1 MSIFYEEQNF
11 NDYSIR
17 YENLTHKNQETP
29 DYWGGLLIECG
40 FWGRLM
46 ANNPGIQ
53 SGQHAFSSITVKEG
67 DLKTTMWSTIIFSC
81 LAGLVTIWGIL
92 ITRMWRRSSLRYSH
106 YINSFAAG
114 IILTTAL
121 MELLPRG
128 LTYNEDAPLYAIG
141 GFVAFLI
148 LETFLVVHSGAE
160 VHYVGRRGAAK
171 GVVFFWGLFLHSL
184 LDGVIIAIGFATDY
198 RVGLLTALAVISHEF
213 PEGITTFSLL
223 LQNLSDRK
231 AIVLAVMVALA
242 TPAGGLIGLAVLPA
256 PESVLGA
263 ATGLV
268 VGSFVYIAATDIVP
282 EIREEKA
289 IQNTVALAAGS
300 LFLIVMHHFLAH

>member
-1 MSIFYEEQNF
+1 
-11 NDYSIR
+11 
-17 YENLTHKNQETP
+17 
-29 DYWGGLLIECG
+29 
-40 FWGRLM
+40 
-46 ANNPGIQ
+46 
-53 SGQHAFSSITVKEG
+53 
-67 DLKTTMWSTIIFSC
+67 MWPTIIFSG
-81 LAGLVTIWGIL
+81 LAGLFTISGIL
-92 ITRMWRRSSLRYSH
+92 ITRLWHRSSLRYSH

-114 IILTTAL
+114 LILTTAL

-128 LTYNEDAPLYAIG
+128 LTYNEDAPLYALG

-160 VHYVGRRGAAK
+160 VHYQRRRGAAK
-171 GVVFFWGLFLHSL
+171 GFIFFWGLFLHSL
-184 LDGVIIAIGFATDY
+184 LDGLIIAVGFAADY
-198 RVGLLTALAVISHEF
+198 QVGLFTALAVISHEF

-223 LQNLSDRK
+223 LQNLSGRK
-231 AIVLAVMVALA
+231 AMVLAVTVALA

-256 PESVLGA
+256 PESVMGA

-289 IQNTVALAAGS
+289 VQNTVALAVGS